1 MASHRE
7 AHLVEL
13 VDPNG
18 RAIGVATVE
27 AAHQSPGPL
36 HRAFSVVIL
45 DDDDRVLLQQ
55 RSAEKTRFALRWAN
69 ACCGHPAPGVAV
81 EDSATIRLGE
91 ELGASPIPLKD
102 VGVHLYQA
110 SDDATGRVEH
120 EWDHVLLARVP
131 VDGVALAPDPSEVA
145 ATRWAPLA
153 EVYEQAQAEPAG
165 YAPWLVG
172 ALRLVLEA
180 SRER

>member
-1 MASHRE
+1 MASLRE

-13 VDPNG
+13 VDQDG
-18 RAIGVATVE
+18 RAIGEATVE
-27 AAHQSPGPL
+27 AAHQSPGQL
-36 HRAFSVVIL
+36 HRAFSVVIV

-81 EDSATIRLGE
+81 EDSATARLGE
-91 ELGASPIPLKD
+91 ELGARPIPLKD

-110 SDDATGRVEH
+110 SDVATGRVEH

-131 VDGVALAPDPSEVA
+131 AEGLALAPDPSEVA
-145 ATRWAPLA
+145 ATRWSPLTD
-153 EVYEQAQAEPAG
+153 VYEQARTDPDQ

-172 ALRLVLEA
+172 ALKLVINA
-180 SRER
+180 TR